1 MTAFPKELQMYSEE
15 FAREI
20 YIYRVVGRGL
30 ARTFYKEFEEREKA
44 TEEGEVEF
52 RFVDVVMFF
61 AKAAANGVLG
71 NVTYDAIRKA
81 IKSIRK
87 PKLEFVSGGLRFE
100 AVVSRKFYNRIR
112 RQKNSGKRAGRSPSE
127 KLTNQLE
134 TEYRLMVSLKKS
146 NKRR

>member
-1 MTAFPKELQMYSEE
+1 MTTFPKDLQIYSEE
-15 FAREI
+15 YAREI

-44 TEEGEVEF
+44 KEDGEVEF

-71 NVTYDAIRKA
+71 NMTYDAIREV
-81 IKSIRK
+81 IRSIRK
-87 PKLEFVSGGLRFE
+87 PKLEFGSGGIRFE
-100 AVVSRKFYNRIR
+100 AVVSRKFYNRVR
-112 RQKNSGKRAGRSPSE
+112 RKKNSGKRAGSSSAERVT
-127 KLTNQLE
+127 KQLE

-146 NKRR
+146 KNGH

>member
-1 MTAFPKELQMYSEE
+1 MTTFPKDLQMYPEE
-15 FAREI
+15 HAREI
-20 YIYRVVGRGL
+20 YIYRIVGRGL

-44 TEEGEVEF
+44 KEEGEVEF

-71 NVTYDAIRKA
+71 NMTYDALRKA

-87 PKLEFVSGGLRFE
+87 PRLEFGNGGIRFE
-100 AVVSRKFYNRIR
+100 AVVSRRFYNRIR
-112 RQKNSGKRAGRSPSE
+112 QKKNSGKRADRSSST
-127 KLTNQLE
+127 KVAKQLE

-146 NKRR
+146 KKGR